1 VTYGHEKQKLP
12 RVAWFSRF
20 NREGK
25 SPISSFAAY
34 TSDTLLPIVHQGF
47 EVDLYG
53 KEDGEVNTQ
62 RIRHYLSALRHHKE
76 DPYDLFFY
84 NLDDSEESNFIRMHM
99 GVMPGV
105 TLFHDLLLK
114 SEDPAPL
121 TFSVWPELLK
131 EFNFGSNAVSV
142 KKYGQPDRGAF
153 AFREIALSPI
163 SLFASPRLVGEAR
176 RLAKESL
183 ARIPNFMGTDK
194 LYLPYPV
201 TVPRHMQPVRD
212 SNSAPRIGFF
222 GAPSIENRAAK
233 VCQAMRD
240 IKGEFVWMLPS
251 ASLIQAKEMAHEYGL
266 LNVTFVEDSSPLAWS
281 RLVGGLDVA
290 VHTYFSLYGT
300 LGPCVQ
306 MSLATGV
313 PTIVTSFAESEF
325 LPNSVVFKVEPGHQE
340 VNQIRA
346 TIQSILDLDRREL
359 DVIGANC
366 RAFAAENNSAE
377 IVGRELC
384 AVFSRAR
391 AILEPF
397 YRRWSDVNSWGRS
410 EVIAA
415 NLHDYDESLVGDTF
429 KEMGW
434 R

>member
-1 VTYGHEKQKLP
+1 MTYGHEKQKLP

-20 NREGK
+20 NREGR
-25 SPISSFAAY
+25 PTTSSFAAY
-34 TSDTLLPIVHQGF
+34 VSDMLLPVVHQGF

-53 KEDGEVNTQ
+53 KEDGEVNSQ

-76 DPYDLFFY
+76 NPYDLFFY

-99 GVMPGV
+99 GVVPGV

-114 SEDPAPL
+114 SEGPAPL

-131 EFNFGSNAVSV
+131 EFNLGLNSVSI
-142 KKYGQPDRGAF
+142 KKYGQPDRGLF
-153 AFREIALSPI
+153 AFREVALSPI
-163 SLFASPRLVGEAR
+163 SLFASPRLCNEAR

-183 ARIPNFMGTDK
+183 ARIPNFMGSDK

-201 TVPRHMQPVRD
+201 SVPRHMRPVQD

-233 VCQAMRD
+233 VCQALRD
-240 IKGEFVWMLPS
+240 IKVELVWMLPS
-251 ASLIQAKEMAHEYGL
+251 AALMQAKEMVQEYGL
-266 LNVTFVEDSSPLAWS
+266 LNVTFVEESSPVGWS

-300 LGPCVQ
+300 VGPCVPI
-306 MSLATGV
+306 SLAAGV
-313 PTIVTSFAESEF
+313 PTIVTAFAESEF
-325 LPNSVVFKVEPGHQE
+325 LPDSVVFKVEPGHQE
-340 VNQIRA
+340 VNQIKA

-359 DVIGANC
+359 DGIGSNG

-391 AILEPF
+391 EILAPF
-397 YRRWSDVNSWGRS
+397 YKRWSDVNTWGRS

-415 NLHDYDESLVGDTF
+415 NLSDYEESLVGKIF
-429 KEMGW
+429 NEMGW